1 MRLNLQDKLEK
12 LLLKISALLHPRVQG
27 IFFIATL
34 VLVSFIWRF
43 SGWRSYPF
51 WVDEFSTA
59 SQARYIIE
67 YGWRFYQHIWL
78 TLEPNNLFTHLVTAG
93 LFRVFG
99 ESEMVARI
107 PALIAGSIVPLLV
120 FLLAKKY
127 MPTVIAWGAGLLTA
141 TAYIQILWSLQ
152 ARGYVTQQFWYVL
165 GLALLSYIS
174 SRLSRRGSI
183 VLFGVL
189 ILALFTHFSSVFF
202 IGALILSIALHTQ
215 VYRQLRTVHIIA
227 LIIVIVPIVLLSGLP
242 KSIVLYLGSTFF
254 GANNVGY
261 YHSFLWREYG
271 IVTFMGLSGLILLRK
286 KSPLIF
292 DTILIHIIFIL
303 IFVCFFYGHHMS
315 KYITGIFPYL
325 YIGMA
330 YFLYHIAQLF
340 TSKCA
345 QILGIGLI
353 VLIIANGNKFATKPQ
368 KYYSINRD
376 FREISNIDYNQFYA
390 PILKARASGVAP
402 FVIDQWINRA
412 QWYLGNGYEGIGL
425 FYWGDEQGVINGH
438 EKKIAHTTLK
448 DGTKIVSDRF
458 VLVSEARDLQRLI
471 GRYKTGFIVIDYDQL
486 PRDVINYAEKNLKKE
501 VFIDQYPLETNP
513 YSVWPATLYSWGLGG
528 VTEQ

>member
-1 MRLNLQDKLEK
+1 MLWIIYIKKKCNAVAIEMRYRIFFFFSAFV
-12 LLLKISALLHPRVQG
+12 LLLISFA
-27 IFFIATL
+27 
-34 VLVSFIWRF
+34 WRLR
-43 SGWRSYPF
+43 GWGSYPF

-59 SQARYIIE
+59 TQARYILE
-67 YGWRFYQHIWL
+67 YGWRFYQYIWL
-78 TLEPNNLFTHLVTAG
+78 TLEPNNLFTHLVTSG

-107 PALIAGSIVPLLV
+107 PALFAGSLVPLLV

-127 MPTVIAWGAGLLTA
+127 MPMVIAWGAGLLTA

-152 ARGYVTQQFWYVL
+152 ARGYATQQLWYIL
-165 GLALLSYIS
+165 GLILVSYLS
-174 SRLSRRGSI
+174 SRWSRRGSI
-183 VLFGVL
+183 ALLGVL

-202 IGALILSIALHTQ
+202 IGALLLSTAVHTR
-215 VYRQLRTVHIIA
+215 VYRRLRTVHIIA
-227 LIIVIVPIVLLSGLP
+227 LCMVIVPILILSGLP
-242 KSIVLYLGSTFF
+242 RGIVQYFGSSFF

-271 IVTFMGLSGLILLRK
+271 IVTFMGLSGLVLLRK

-292 DTILIHIIFIL
+292 DTVLLHIILTL
-303 IFVCFFYGHHMS
+303 IFVCFLFGHHMS

-330 YFLYHIAQLF
+330 YFLYQVAQLF
-340 TSKCA
+340 TSRYAK
-345 QILGIGLI
+345 IIGLCLAL
-353 VLIIANGNKFATKPQ
+353 LIIANGNKFATKPQ

-376 FREISNIDYNQFYA
+376 FREISNIDHDLLYA
-390 PILKARASGVAP
+390 PIRRARASGAAP
-402 FVIDQWINRA
+402 FVIDPWINRV

-438 EKKIAHTTLK
+438 EKKITHTTLK
-448 DGTKIVSDRF
+448 DGTKIVSERF
-458 VLVSEARDLQRLI
+458 VLVSEARDLKRLM

-486 PRDVINYAEKNLKKE
+486 PRDVIDYAEKNLKKE
-501 VFIDQYPLETNP
+501 VFIDRYPLETNP
-513 YSVWPATLYSWGLGG
+513 YSVWPATLYSWGFEE
-528 VTEQ
+528 VAQR

>member
-1 MRLNLQDKLEK
+1 MSLINHIEKYITTVTAKASSRLVVIGGASMIVTVS
-12 LLLKISALLHPRVQG
+12 LL
-27 IFFIATL
+27 
-34 VLVSFIWRF
+34 WRLR
-43 SGWRSYPF
+43 GWGSYPF

-59 SQARYIIE
+59 IQARYILE
-67 YGWRFYQHIWL
+67 YGWRFYQYIGMS
-78 TLEPNNLFTHLVTAG
+78 LESNNLFTHLVTAG
-93 LFRVFG
+93 LFRVLG

-107 PALIAGSIVPLLV
+107 PALITGSLVPLLV

-127 MPTVIAWGAGLLTA
+127 TPTVIAWGAGLLTA

-152 ARGYVTQQFWYVL
+152 ARGYATQQFWYVL
-165 GLALLSYIS
+165 GLVLLGHIS
-174 SRLSRRGSI
+174 SRWGRRGSI
-183 VLFGVL
+183 VLLGVL

-202 IGALILSIALHTQ
+202 IGALLVSAAVHTR
-215 VYRQLRTVHIIA
+215 VYRRLNTVHIIA
-227 LIIVIVPIVLLSGLP
+227 LCVVIVSILILSGLP
-242 KSIVLYLGSTFF
+242 RGIVQYFGSSFF

-292 DTILIHIIFIL
+292 DTVLLHIIFTL
-303 IFVCFFYGHHMS
+303 IFVCFLFGHHMS
-315 KYITGIFPYL
+315 KYITEIFPYL

-340 TSKCA
+340 TSKWA

-376 FREISNIDYNQFYA
+376 FREISNIDYNQLYA
-390 PILKARASGVAP
+390 PILKARASGTAP
-402 FVIDQWINRA
+402 FVIDQWTSRA
-412 QWYLGNGYEGIGL
+412 QWYLGNEYKQIGM
-425 FYWGDEQGVINGH
+425 FYWGDEQGTINGH

-448 DGTKIVSDRF
+448 DGTKIVSDRLI
-458 VLVSEARDLQRLI
+458 LVSEARDLQRLI
-471 GRYKTGFIVIDYDQL
+471 SRYKTGFIVIDYDQL
-486 PRDVINYAEKNLKKE
+486 PRDVIDYAEKNLKKE
-501 VFIDQYPLETNP
+501 VFIDRYALETNP
-513 YSVWPATLYSWGLGG
+513 YSVWPATLYSWGFEG
-528 VTEQ
+528 TAK